1 MGFGQFLG
9 LLNFQTFPVMEA
21 LKFVPF
27 TSSLHPGF
35 WTELT
40 KVKLEVAGLNEEP
53 VEIIGTFTNSDPPG
67 GALQPRLSVEWN
79 AFDKEIETNWNH
91 FSVKGTVTVKNT
103 IEAFKSEDKAAFIK
117 SEGVKIWKII
127 TDGSWLENPEELN
140 KFSVLMFAD
149 LKKFMFYYWFAFPAL
164 NIPSS
169 VMVSNC
175 QEGKDVL
182 SSDQL
187 DSLTRALRGG
197 DNSVFSLLLL
207 EEKSVKIVSLSQLA
221 SVDLSTALVCV
232 SDPSSMAKHPGWTLR
247 NLVVAL
253 CHQFPH
259 LVPGLRLLCLRA
271 SVKDGNVMAG
281 HSLVITLGGEAP
293 KLDTIP
299 GVVGWEKN
307 DKGQMGPKLANMRS
321 SMDPVKLAEGSV
333 DLNLKLMKWRLVP
346 ELNLEKIM
354 KSKCLLLGSG
364 TLGCGVARALL
375 GWGVRHI
382 SLVDNGKV
390 SFSNPVRQSLFMFED
405 CLNGGKP
412 KAVAAAERLKQIFP
426 GVTAEGHEL
435 SIPMPGHPLS
445 PATEVGVRTA
455 YDKLE
460 ELIRQHEVIFLL
472 MDSRESRWLP
482 TLMAATHR
490 EKLVINAALG
500 FDTFLVMRHGVRP
513 GPETQNQTGGRM
525 LAGAEL
531 GCYFCNDIVAPGD
544 STTDRTLDQQCTV
557 TRPGASGTAA
567 ALAVELAISCLAHP
581 LGSAAPAGAGAGGE
595 WSESVLGTVPHTIR
609 GSLHN
614 FTQLAPTGP
623 AFTQCTACSPKVLE
637 LFKQEGFE
645 LIRKVGE
652 NPKYLE
658 DITGLTD
665 LMSDADLMDG
675 VIDLADDD
683 TFSVSSADI

>member
-1 MGFGQFLG
+1 
-9 LLNFQTFPVMEA
+9 MEA

-27 TSSLHPGF
+27 TSSIHPGF

-40 KVKLEVAGLNEEP
+40 KVKLEVAGLNEEAVP
-53 VEIIGTFTNSDPPG
+53 ILGTFTNSDPPG

-91 FSVKGTVTVKNT
+91 FSVRGSVTVKNT
-103 IEAFKSEDKAAFIK
+103 IESFKSEDKAAFIK
-117 SEGVKIWKII
+117 KEGEQIWKLIA
-127 TDGSWLENPEELN
+127 DGSWLDNPEGLT

-149 LKKFMFYYWFAFPAL
+149 LKKFLFYYWFAFPAL
-164 NIPSS
+164 NIPTS
-169 VMVSNC
+169 VMVSSC
-175 QEGKDVL
+175 REGKDVL
-182 SSDQL
+182 SSEQL
-187 DSLTRALRGG
+187 DSLTRVLRGEG
-197 DNSVFSLLLL
+197 DNSIYSLLLL
-207 EEKSVKIVSLSQLA
+207 EEKSVKIARLKELN
-221 SVDLSTALVCV
+221 SVDQSKVMIMV
-232 SDPSSMAKHPGWTLR
+232 SDPASMANYPGWTVR

-253 CHQFPH
+253 CHRFPDK
-259 LVPGLRLLCLRA
+259 VPGLRLLCLRA
-271 SVKDGNVMAG
+271 SVKDGQVNAG
-281 HSLVITLGGEAP
+281 HSLVLTLGGSVP
-293 KLDTIP
+293 QLDTMP

-321 SMDPVKLAEGSV
+321 SMDPAKLAEGSV

-346 ELNLEKIM
+346 ELDLEQIM
-354 KSKCLLLGSG
+354 RSKCLLLGSG
-364 TLGCGVARALL
+364 TLGCGVARSLL

-412 KAVAAAERLKQIFP
+412 KAVAAAERLRQIFP
-426 GVTAEGHEL
+426 GVTAEGYNL

-445 PATEVGVRTA
+445 PTTEAGVREA
-455 YDKLE
+455 YHKLQQ
-460 ELIRQHEVIFLL
+460 LISQHSIIFLL

-482 TLMAATHR
+482 TLMAATYPD
-490 EKLVINAALG
+490 KLVINAALG
-500 FDTFLVMRHGVRP
+500 FDTFLVMRHGVRL
-513 GPETQNQTGGRM
+513 GD
-525 LAGAEL
+525 GAEVSADAGVLSGTQL

-567 ALAVELAISCLAHP
+567 ALAVELAMSCLAHKQ
-581 LGSAAPAGAGAGGE
+581 GAAAPASVGEGGA
-595 WSESVLGTVPHTIR
+595 ESVLGTVPHTIR

-614 FTQLAPTGP
+614 FTQITPTGP
-623 AFTQCTACSPKVLE
+623 VFSQCTACSPKVLD
-637 LFKQEGFE
+637 LYKQEGFE
-645 LIRKVGE
+645 LVRRVGD

-665 LMSDADLMDG
+665 LMNNSDLMND
-675 VIDLADDD
+675 VIDLPDDD
-683 TFSVSSADI
+683 TFSVSSGDV

>member
-1 MGFGQFLG
+1 LVCILLVAIPCL
-9 LLNFQTFPVMEA
+9 LLNLVGTA
-21 LKFVPF
+21 GG
-27 TSSLHPGF
+27 PGGRDR
-35 WTELT
+35 TL
-40 KVKLEVAGLNEEP
+40 A
-53 VEIIGTFTNSDPPG
+53 VESTFTNSDPPG

-79 AFDKEIETNWNH
+79 AFDKEIETSWNS
-91 FSVKGTVTVKNT
+91 FAVKGSVTVKNT
-103 IEAFKSEDKAAFIK
+103 IEAFKTEDKAAFIK
-117 SEGVKIWKII
+117 SEAEKIWSKIA
-127 TDGSWLENPEELN
+127 DGSWLESPEELN
-140 KFSVLMFAD
+140 KFSILMFAD

-164 NIPSS
+164 NLPSS
-169 VMVSNC
+169 VVVSSC

-187 DSLTRALRGG
+187 ESLARALRGG
-197 DNSVFSLLLL
+197 DNMVYSLVLL
-207 EEKSVKIVSLSQLA
+207 EEKSVKIVPLSQL
-221 SVDLSTALVCV
+221 STVDLTSALVCV
-232 SDPSSMAKHPGWTLR
+232 SDPASMAGHPGWTVR
-247 NLVVAL
+247 NLTAAL
-253 CHQFPH
+253 CHQFPA
-259 LVPGLRLLCLRA
+259 LVSGLRLLCLRA
-271 SVKDGNVMAG
+271 SVKDGKVLAG
-281 HSLVITLGGEAP
+281 HSLVITLGGP
-293 KLDTIP
+293 QPQLVSMP

-307 DKGQMGPKLANMRS
+307 EKGQLGPRLANMRA
-321 SMDPVKLAEGSV
+321 SMDPAKLAEGSV

-346 ELNLEKIM
+346 ELDLEKVM

-390 SFSNPVRQSLFMFED
+390 SFSNPVRQSLFMFQD

-412 KAVAAAERLKQIFP
+412 KAVAAAERLSEIFP
-426 GVTAEGHEL
+426 GVTAQGHEL

-445 PATEVGVRTA
+445 PATEPGVRA
-455 YDKLE
+455 AFEKLE
-460 ELIRQHEVIFLL
+460 ELIKEHQIIFLL

-482 TLMAATHR
+482 TVMSALYPD
-490 EKLVINAALG
+490 KLVINAALG

-513 GPETQNQTGGRM
+513 GTDQVSQASSGLVTGEG
-525 LAGAEL
+525 L

-567 ALAVELAISCLAHP
+567 ALAVELAISCLVHP
-581 LGSAAPAGAGAGGE
+581 LGPAAPAIVGTKGE
-595 WSESVLGTVPHTIR
+595 GREGTESVLGTVPHTIR

-614 FTQLAPTGP
+614 FTQLTPTGP
-623 AFTQCTACSPKVLE
+623 AFSQCTACSPKVLE
-637 LFKQEGFE
+637 LFKKEKFE
-645 LIRKVGE
+645 MIRKVGE

-665 LMSDADLMDG
+665 LMSDTDLMAG

-683 TFSVSSADI
+683 TFSVSSGDT

>member
-1 MGFGQFLG
+1 
-9 LLNFQTFPVMEA
+9 MEA

-27 TSSLHPGF
+27 SSSIHPGF

-53 VEIIGTFTNSDPPG
+53 VDVIGTFTNSDPPG

-79 AFDKEIETNWNH
+79 AFDKEIETNWNN

-103 IEAFKSEDKAAFIK
+103 IEAFKREDKAGFIQK
-117 SEGVKIWKII
+117 EAAKIWDKIS
-127 TDGSWLENPEELN
+127 DGSWVDNPEELN
-140 KFSVLMFAD
+140 SFSVLMFAD
-149 LKKFMFYYWFAFPAL
+149 LKKFMFYYWFSFPAL

-169 VMVSNC
+169 VVVANC

-187 DSLTRALRGG
+187 ESLTRALRGG
-197 DNSVFSLLLL
+197 DNSVYSLLML
-207 EEKSVKIVSLSQLA
+207 EEKSVKVVPLSQLGA
-221 SVDLSTALVCV
+221 VDLSTTLVCV
-232 SDPSSMAKHPGWTLR
+232 ADPASMAKHPGWTLR

-253 CHQFPH
+253 CHQFPS
-259 LVPGLRLLCLRA
+259 LVPGLRFLCLRA
-271 SVKDGNVMAG
+271 SVKDGQVLAG
-281 HSLVITLGGEAP
+281 HSLVITLGGEVP
-293 KLDTIP
+293 QLDSIP

-346 ELNLEKIM
+346 ELNLEKVM

-364 TLGCGVARALL
+364 TLGCGVARGLL

-382 SLVDNGKV
+382 TLVDNGKV

-445 PATEVGVRTA
+445 PATEGGVRAA
-455 YDKLE
+455 YDKLG
-460 ELIRQHEVIFLL
+460 ELISQHQVIFLL

-482 TLMAATHR
+482 TLMAATYPD
-490 EKLVINAALG
+490 KLVINAALG

-513 GPETQNQTGGRM
+513 GSALGTQAGGG
-525 LAGAEL
+525 LVPGTEL

-567 ALAVELAISCLAHP
+567 ALAVELAISCLVHSQGP
-581 LGSAAPAGAGAGGE
+581 AAPAMVGTAGEGRDGT
-595 WSESVLGTVPHTIR
+595 ESVLGTVPHTIR

-614 FTQLAPTGP
+614 FTQLTPTGP
-623 AFTQCTACSPKVLE
+623 AFSQCTACSHKVLD
-637 LFKQEGFE
+637 LFKQDGFE

-658 DITGLTD
+658 DITGLTE
-665 LMSDADLMDG
+665 LMSDTDLMDG

-683 TFSVSSADI
+683 TFSVSSTEI